1 MNACLQMDEG
11 LLAINMMNLVE
22 KFLMQ
27 DMAFVTVLEM
37 VRVVEGRLVIKA
49 GMEDELTGMVVTTV
63 CVLKMK
69 DLMTLI
75 MKRDLMI
82 LKIPLQMMG

>member
-1 MNACLQMDEG
+1 MHACLETDEG
-11 LLAINMMNLVE
+11 LLGINMMNLVE
-22 KFLMQ
+22 KILMR
-27 DMAFVTVLEM
+27 DMTISEM
-37 VRVVEGRLVIKA
+37 VMVVVDGLDIMV

>member
-1 MNACLQMDEG
+1 
-11 LLAINMMNLVE
+11 
-22 KFLMQ
+22 MQ